1 MVCGPTVF
9 NESERAT
16 TTCCDIEA
24 TSWYAVYTRARHE
37 KRIAEELARRSI
49 EVYLPLYETARQ
61 WRNGRHVV
69 QMPLFPGYAFVRMA
83 LRNRVSALRVP
94 GVVDF
99 VGYGGKPA
107 ALEGEE
113 IINLRRALGEGRKV
127 EPHPFLSEGKKVRIT
142 AGPLTGMVGV
152 VLRRKGQ
159 VQFMVSVELIQRSV
173 LVEIDSA
180 ELEPHV

>member
-1 MVCGPTVF
+1 MVCVPTVF
-9 NESERAT
+9 SESEHAIT
-16 TTCCDIEA
+16 ACCDLGA

-37 KRIAEELARRSI
+37 KRAADELARRSI

-61 WRNGRHVV
+61 WKNGRHFV

-83 LRNRVSALRVP
+83 LRNRISALRAP

-99 VGYGGKPA
+99 VGYGGRPA
-107 ALEGEE
+107 ALDGEE
-113 IINLRRALGEGRKV
+113 ITNLRRALGEGRKV

-142 AGPLTGMVGV
+142 AGPLTGLAGV
-152 VLRRKGQ
+152 VVRRKGQ
-159 VQFMVSVELIQRSV
+159 VQFVVSVELIQRSV

>member
-9 NESERAT
+9 GESGSVVTAYW
-16 TTCCDIEA
+16 DIEP

-37 KRIAEELARRSI
+37 KRVAEELARRSI

-61 WRNGRHVV
+61 WKNGRHFV
-69 QMPLFPGYAFVRMA
+69 QMPLFPGYTFVRMA
-83 LRNRVSALRVP
+83 LRNRIFALRAP

-107 ALEGEE
+107 ALEAEE
-113 IINLRRALGEGRKV
+113 ITNLRRALGQGMKI
-127 EPHPFLSEGKKVRIT
+127 EPHPFLSEGRKVRVT
-142 AGPLTGMVGV
+142 AGPLTGLVGIV
-152 VLRRKGQ
+152 VRRKGQ
-159 VQFMVSVELIQRSV
+159 VQLVVSVELIQRSV
-173 LVEIDSA
+173 LVEIGAA